1 MAEPVSSLTV
11 PKGPS
16 TCVCGT
22 QEMHVHT
29 TKILWANHDLEN
41 FPIWRARLQWNWYE
55 SLKEEGKNT
64 ICNDEIA
71 NLRLTIPS
79 ISTMAEPI
87 PNPTVSK
94 GPSTYKGVN
103 HHRKV
108 QYSSATYKGDNRY
121 HPDFEDES
129 PIESSTNSA
138 DADATLLPTP
148 IPCSQSNSKLETTKW
163 KLSDPLIS
171 SADVLKLGQIS
182 YHTLPRSLDAE
193 DTISNTTEPKAPPAT
208 EPSAK
213 EPSATEL
220 PATEASATEP
230 SATEP
235 LATKPRFSNSI
246 KPSSQAL
253 KG

>member
-1 MAEPVSSLTV
+1 
-11 PKGPS
+11 
-16 TCVCGT
+16 
-22 QEMHVHT
+22 
-29 TKILWANHDLEN
+29 
-41 FPIWRARLQWNWYE
+41 
-55 SLKEEGKNT
+55 
-64 ICNDEIA
+64 
-71 NLRLTIPS
+71 
-79 ISTMAEPI
+79 MAEPI

-121 HPDFEDES
+121 H
-129 PIESSTNSA
+129 
-138 DADATLLPTP
+138 
-148 IPCSQSNSKLETTKW
+148 
-163 KLSDPLIS
+163 
-171 SADVLKLGQIS
+171 VLKLGQIS